1 MKTIITALFVISLS
15 GCALNKGAKSVENI
29 SQEAIKYSQDFG
41 KIAVDYTS
49 DGNWIQLKSSATANL
64 PINNE
69 AGIEQAM
76 NVATLRAKRNI
87 IEFIKTDLSSATT
100 TESITKSLMKD
111 ISSNDERSQQKASN
125 IATEIVEK
133 ITVQS
138 DGVIGGVYVANR
150 SISQDKQT
158 VSVTVQVDKKSLQA
172 AQSLN
177 KK

>member
-1 MKTIITALFVISLS
+1 MKTIITALIVISIS
-15 GCALNKGAKSVENI
+15 GCVLHKGAISDENI
-29 SQEAIKYSQDFG
+29 SQEAIKYSQEFG
-41 KIAVDYTS
+41 KIEVYYTS
-49 DGNWIQLKSSATANL
+49 DGNWIKLKSSATANL

-69 AGIEQAM
+69 ASIEQAM

-87 IEFIKTDLSSATT
+87 VEFIKTDLKSTTT
-100 TESITKSLMKD
+100 TESITKYLMKD

-138 DGVIGGVYVANR
+138 DGVISGVYVASRN
-150 SISQDKQT
+150 ISQDKQT

-172 AQSLN
+172 AQSMN